1 MDSVLVVYCGVQESC
16 QGVFPLMEACVF
28 PAGNFED
35 LTGNVTLN
43 LQLVAT
49 FYKLAG
55 KSSNSNAQV
64 LQGISFSWNVI
75 PLAGINSCM
84 MNFTMHL
91 AFSIILL

>member
-1 MDSVLVVYCGVQESC
+1 MSQLKYDVGMVKSYPVLAMDSVLVVYCGVQESC
-16 QGVFPLMEACVF
+16 QGVFSPMEAWVF

-55 KSSNSNAQV
+55 K
-64 LQGISFSWNVI
+64 
-75 PLAGINSCM
+75 
-84 MNFTMHL
+84 
-91 AFSIILL
+91 